1 MTFLDNVTR
10 GGQTWAHRMRMLKQ
24 VIRIMILGSIG
35 AGLLFFGLKMSK
47 QPKENFQAAY
57 YHLRATL
64 PLAPDKMKVDSK
76 FWCVVS
82 EQCYRNGKV
91 TVNKKKLIKTCQ
103 ERVDLLLMRGIIT
116 LKESGYIST
125 GAFVFFLLFFAVRG
139 FLTRKK
145 KHLQGVRFE
154 KPWKVYL
161 KLACLAKKSDIK
173 LGTILPLIKGSETKH
188 ILICGATGTGK
199 TNALRQLM
207 KQIRCRGD
215 RAIIVDTTGDFV
227 AKFFRE
233 EKDILFNPY
242 DARTERWH
250 PWCECSKDYDY
261 EHLVNSLIPK
271 NDNHYDDFFPE
282 AGRAVILAS
291 LMKYKKEGETDI
303 EKLVRNLLRK
313 SINEIYEELK
323 QTDARIYVDPKG
335 EKTTVS
341 IRATI
346 ANCIRHFSVLRN
358 TSSPFS
364 IRDWVLSKQDTDQ
377 WLFLACQT
385 DQRKALNSLMSVW
398 FSIALNA
405 IKQRSPDQ
413 SKKKIWLII
422 DELHSLQKLEYLE
435 ESLAEL
441 RKYGGAIV
449 LATQNVS
456 QLDKIYGHHG
466 ARIILDQCGTKVSF
480 RQSDSEIAK
489 RMSSLFGEREFK
501 QTQEGVS
508 YGAHEMRDGVNLSS
522 VERTKSTISP
532 TQIMNL
538 PDLEAFIKLPGN
550 WPALSTRF
558 KYFKQRNIAES
569 YIEDPKILADKKEYL
584 QQMHNT

>member
-10 GGQTWAHRMRMLKQ
+10 GGQTWAHHMRMVKQ
-24 VIRIMILGSIG
+24 VTRVMMLSSMGVG
-35 AGLLFFGLKMSK
+35 FLFFGLKMSK
-47 QPKENFQAAY
+47 QPKEDLQAAY
-57 YHLRATL
+57 YYTRATL
-64 PLAPDKMKVDSK
+64 PLAPDKMQVDSK
-76 FWCVVS
+76 FWCAVSQKCCQNEKTVV
-82 EQCYRNGKV
+82 NTK
-91 TVNKKKLIKTCQ
+91 TLIKICR
-103 ERVDLLLMRGIIT
+103 ERAFLLLDKGVIT
-116 LKESGYIST
+116 LKESGYVSIGT
-125 GAFVFFLLFFAVRG
+125 FALFALFFGIRG
-139 FLTRKK
+139 LLTKK
-145 KHLQGVRFE
+145 KTHLQGVRFE
-154 KPWKVYL
+154 KSWKVRL
-161 KLACLAKKSDIK
+161 KMACLFKKSDIT
-173 LGTILPLIKGSETKH
+173 LGTIPLVKDSETKH
-188 ILICGATGTGK
+188 MLICGTTGAGK

-207 KQIRCRGD
+207 KQIRRRGD

-227 AKFFRE
+227 SKFFRK

-242 DARTERWH
+242 DARSERWH

-271 NDNHYDDFFPE
+271 NDHHYDDFFPE

-291 LMKYKKEGETDI
+291 LMKYKKEEETDI
-303 EKLVRNLLRK
+303 EKLVQDLLRK
-313 SINEIYEELK
+313 SIYEIYEDLK
-323 QTDARIYVDPKG
+323 QTDARIYVDPQG

-346 ANCIRHFSVLRN
+346 ANCIRHFTVLKN

-364 IRDWVLSKQDTDQ
+364 IRDWVLSKKGTDE

-385 DQRKALNSLMSVW
+385 SQRKALNSLMSVW

-405 IKQRSPDQ
+405 IKQRSPNE
-413 SKKKIWLII
+413 SNKKIWLII
-422 DELHSLQKLEYLE
+422 DELHALQKLEYLE

-449 LATQNVS
+449 LATQNVA

-480 RQSDSEIAK
+480 RQSDAEIAK
-489 RMSSLFGEREFK
+489 RMSSFFGQREFRE
-501 QTQEGVS
+501 TQEGLS

-522 VERTKSTISP
+522 VERTRATISP

-550 WPALSTRF
+550 WPAIKSRF
-558 KYFKQRNIAES
+558 KYFKQKSIAES
-569 YIEDPKILADKKEYL
+569 YIENEECKGLDWV
-584 QQMHNT
+584 

>member
-1 MTFLDNVTR
+1 MVLLDNVTR

-24 VIRIMILGSIG
+24 VMRLMILGSIG

-47 QPKENFQAAY
+47 EPKENFQAAY
-57 YHLRATL
+57 YHMRAIL
-64 PLAPDKMKVDSK
+64 PLAPDKIQVDSK
-76 FWCVVS
+76 FWCAVS
-82 EQCYRNGKV
+82 RQCYQNEKV
-91 TVNKKKLIKTCQ
+91 SVNTKTLIKICR
-103 ERVDLLLMRGIIT
+103 ERALLLLDRGMTT
-116 LKESGYIST
+116 LQESGYVSIGT
-125 GAFVFFLLFFAVRG
+125 FVFFLLFFAVRG
-139 FLTRKK
+139 LLTRKK

-154 KPWKVYL
+154 KPWKVRL
-161 KLACLAKKSDIK
+161 KMTCLFKKSDMR
-173 LGTILPLIKGSETKH
+173 LGAIPLIKDSETKH
-188 ILICGATGTGK
+188 ILICGTTGAGK

-207 KQIRCRGD
+207 KQIRRRGD
-215 RAIIVDTTGDFV
+215 RAIVVDTTGDFV
-227 AKFFRE
+227 GKFFRE

-242 DARTERWH
+242 DARSEKWH
-250 PWCECSKDYDY
+250 PWCECTKDYDY

-291 LMKYKKEGETDI
+291 LMKYKKEGKTDI

-313 SINEIYEELK
+313 SINEIYNELK
-323 QTDARIYVDPKG
+323 QTDARIYVDPQG

-358 TSSPFS
+358 TPSPFS
-364 IRDWVLSKQDTDQ
+364 IRDWILSKEETDE

-413 SKKKIWLII
+413 SNKKIWLII
-422 DELHSLQKLEYLE
+422 DELHALQKLEYLE

-489 RMSSLFGEREFK
+489 RMSSFFGQREFRE
-501 QTQEGVS
+501 TQEGLS

-522 VERTKSTISP
+522 IERTRATISP

-550 WPALSTRF
+550 WPAIRSRF
-558 KYFKQRNIAES
+558 KYFKQNSITDSYVEDEAPKPDLNI
-569 YIEDPKILADKKEYL
+569 
-584 QQMHNT
+584 

>member
-1 MTFLDNVTR
+1 MVLLDNVTR

-24 VIRIMILGSIG
+24 VIRLMILGSIG
-35 AGLLFFGLKMSK
+35 SGLLFFAFKMSRE
-47 QPKENFQAAY
+47 PKENFQAAY
-57 YHLRATL
+57 YHVKGTL
-64 PLAPDKMKVDSK
+64 PFAGPKIEVDAK
-76 FWCVVS
+76 FWCAISRQCFQNETVHVNTKDLVRLCEKRLKLLTEKAFIEIQKTAYVS
-82 EQCYRNGKV
+82 VG
-91 TVNKKKLIKTCQ
+91 
-103 ERVDLLLMRGIIT
+103 
-116 LKESGYIST
+116 S
-125 GAFVFFLLFFAVRG
+125 FVFFLLFFGIRG
-139 FLTRKK
+139 LSTRQK
-145 KHLQGVRFE
+145 KHIQGVRFE
-154 KPWKVYL
+154 KPWKVRL
-161 KLACLAKKSDIK
+161 KMACLLKKSDLK
-173 LGTILPLIKGSETKH
+173 LGAVPLIKDSETKH
-188 ILICGATGTGK
+188 MLICGTTGSGK
-199 TNALRQLM
+199 TNALRLLM
-207 KQIRCRGD
+207 KQIRAKGD

-242 DARTERWH
+242 DLRTKKWH
-250 PWCECSKDYDY
+250 PWCECNKDYDY

-291 LMKYKKEGETDI
+291 LMKYKKEGEEDI
-303 EKLVRNLLRK
+303 EKLVQDLLRK
-313 SINEIYEELK
+313 SVNEIYNELK
-323 QTDARIYVDPKG
+323 ETDARIYVDPKG

-346 ANCIRHFSVLRN
+346 ANCIRYFSALKN

-364 IRDWVLSKQDTDQ
+364 IRDWVLSEEDSDE

-405 IKQRSPDQ
+405 IKQRSSVQ
-413 SKKKIWLII
+413 ANKKIWLII
-422 DELHSLQKLEYLE
+422 DELHALQKLEYLE

-449 LATQNVS
+449 IATQNVS

-466 ARIILDQCGTKVSF
+466 ARVILDQCGTKVSF
-480 RQSDSEIAK
+480 RQSDAEIAK
-489 RMSSLFGEREFK
+489 RMSSFFGQQEYRE
-501 QTQEGVS
+501 TQEGMS

-522 VERTKSTISP
+522 IERSKPTISS
-532 TQIMNL
+532 TQILNL

-550 WPALSTRF
+550 WPALRSKF
-558 KYFKQRNIAES
+558 KYFKQKDITES
-569 YIEDPKILADKKEYL
+569 YIES
-584 QQMHNT
+584 